1 MPSSPIN
8 SKTNTLKKE
17 DRPKAVWAVFFAS
30 IIAFM
35 GLGLV
40 DPILPAIA
48 TQLRASPSEVTL
60 LFTSYNAV
68 MAVAMLVTGAISSR
82 LGIKNTL
89 LLGMFIIALFST
101 LGGLSNDVW
110 TIIGLRG
117 GWGLGN
123 ALFVATALTAIV
135 TLSQTSVAKAVILYE
150 AAIGLG
156 LSIGPLLGGL
166 LGGISWRY
174 PFIGVGLLMSS
185 AFILLIILMTNS
197 KERKT
202 ENVIKTHTSIL
213 DPVRALKHR
222 PIRIF
227 GITAF
232 LYNFGFF
239 TILAYAPFVMGLN
252 ALGIGLVFVG
262 WGSSLAITSVFIA
275 PKLIERFGTIHSIC
289 VMLTIYAVILL
300 FMGIWTSVQWVIIV
314 SIIFSGAVSGT
325 NNTLITTAVMKATSI
340 ETSTASASYSF
351 LRFIGAAIA
360 PALAGILA
368 GLYSPHVPFLV
379 GAVLVFS
386 SVIFVYINRR
396 HVYHVDNSK
405 PDIEALDEIQESN
418 VLKVKDFMVHNVI
431 SVNKNTSIRDV
442 LNLLVENHID
452 GVPVVDNYNNLIGII
467 SDGDI
472 IRYLSPKE
480 ELFLDF
486 VYTILVD
493 EGESGQSVVTEKINK
508 TVANMMHQKH
518 LYTVKEDDTFEK
530 AIRILSHH
538 HFKQLPV
545 LDLNNKVIG
554 LITRGDIINNILKNI
569 Y

>member
-1 MPSSPIN
+1 MPLSSIK
-8 SKTNTLKKE
+8 SKTNTIKRKN
-17 DRPKAVWAVFFAS
+17 RPKAVWAVFFAS

-48 TQLRASPSEVTL
+48 TQLKASPSEVTL
-60 LFTSYNAV
+60 LFTSYNAI
-68 MAVAMLVTGAISSR
+68 MAVAMLITGAISSR
-82 LGIKNTL
+82 LRFKNTL
-89 LLGMFIIALFST
+89 LLGMVIIAIFST
-101 LGGLSNDVW
+101 LGGLSNNVW

-135 TLSQTSVAKAVILYE
+135 TLSKTSTAKAVILYE
-150 AAIGLG
+150 ATIGLG
-156 LSIGPLLGGL
+156 LSVGPLLGGL
-166 LGGISWRY
+166 LGNISWKY
-174 PFIGVGLLMSS
+174 PFIGVGLLMTS
-185 AFILLIILMTNS
+185 AFILLIISMTKS
-197 KERKT
+197 KEEKT
-202 ENVIKTHTSIL
+202 KNVIKTHTSIL
-213 DPVRALKHR
+213 DPIRALKHR

-275 PKLIERFGTIHSIC
+275 PKLIERFGTIQSIC
-289 VMLTIYAVILL
+289 AMLTIYAVILL
-300 FMGIWTSVQWVIIV
+300 VMGIWTSVQWIIIV
-314 SIIFSGAVSGT
+314 TIILSGAVSGV

-368 GLYSPHVPFLV
+368 GLYSPRVPFVV
-379 GAVLVFS
+379 GAVFVFG
-386 SVIFVYINRR
+386 SVIFVYINRH
-396 HVYHVDNSK
+396 HVYHIDKSEEETEKIPGGV
-405 PDIEALDEIQESN
+405 
-418 VLKVKDFMVHNVI
+418 VLKVKDFMVQDVI
-431 SVNKNTSIRDV
+431 SVNQNTSIRDI
-442 LNLLVENHID
+442 LKLLVENRID
-452 GVPVVDNYNNLIGII
+452 GVPVVDNCNKLIGIV

-480 ELFLDF
+480 EFFLDF

-493 EGESGQSVVTEKINK
+493 EGETEQSVVTEKINK

-518 LYTVKEDDTFEK
+518 LYTVKENDTFEN
-530 AIRILSHH
+530 AIRIVSHH

-545 LDLNNKVIG
+545 LDLEDKLIG
-554 LITRGDIINNILKNI
+554 LITRGDIIKNILKNN

>member
-1 MPSSPIN
+1 MPLSSIN
-8 SKTNTLKKE
+8 SQTNTIKGEGK
-17 DRPKAVWAVFFAS
+17 PKAVWAVFFAS

-48 TQLRASPSEVTL
+48 SQLKASPGEVTL
-60 LFTSYNAV
+60 LFTSYNAI
-68 MAVAMLVTGAISSR
+68 MAIAMLVTGAISSR

-89 LLGMFIIALFST
+89 LIGMFIIAVFST
-101 LGGLSNDVW
+101 LGGLSNNVW

-135 TLSQTSVAKAVILYE
+135 TLSKTSTAKAVILYE

-166 LGGISWRY
+166 LGDISWRY

-185 AFILLIILMTNS
+185 AFILLIVSMTNS
-197 KERKT
+197 KEEKT
-202 ENVIKTHTSIL
+202 ENIVKPHTSIL
-213 DPVRALKHR
+213 DPIRALKHR

-275 PKLIERFGTIHSIC
+275 PKLIERFGTIQSIC
-289 VMLTIYAVILL
+289 VMLTIYATILL
-300 FMGIWTSVQWVIIV
+300 VMGIWTSIQGVIIV
-314 SIIFSGAVSGT
+314 SIVLSGAVSGT

-368 GLYSPHVPFLV
+368 ALYSPHIPFIV
-379 GAVLVFS
+379 ASVFVFG
-386 SVIFVYINRR
+386 SVIFIYLNRH
-396 HVYHVDNSK
+396 HVYHVDKS
-405 PDIEALDEIQESN
+405 DTEELEEIPEGI
-418 VLKVKDFMVHNVI
+418 VLKVKDFMVHDLI
-431 SVNKNTSIRDV
+431 SVKENTSIRYI
-442 LNLLVENHID
+442 LKLLVENHID
-452 GVPVVDNYNNLIGII
+452 GVPVVDNYNNLIGIV

-480 ELFLDF
+480 EFFLDF

-493 EGESGQSVVTEKINK
+493 EKETEQRVVTEKINK
-508 TVANMMHQKH
+508 KVANMMHQKH
-518 LYTVKEDDTFEK
+518 LYTVKENDTFEN

-545 LDLNNKVIG
+545 LDLENKVIG
-554 LITRGDIINNILKNI
+554 IITRGDIIKIILNN
-569 Y
+569 YY

>member
-1 MPSSPIN
+1 MLSSSTN
-8 SKTNTLKKE
+8 SNTTKRE
-17 DRPKAVWAVFFAS
+17 SRPKAVWAVFFAS

-48 TQLRASPSEVTL
+48 TQLKASPSEVTL
-60 LFTSYNAV
+60 LFTSYNAI
-68 MAVAMLVTGAISSR
+68 MAVAMLITGAISSR

-89 LLGMFIIALFST
+89 LLGMIIIAIFST
-101 LGGLSNDVW
+101 LGGLSNNVW

-135 TLSQTSVAKAVILYE
+135 TLSKTSIAKAVILYE

-156 LSIGPLLGGL
+156 LSIGPLLGGI
-166 LGGISWRY
+166 LGDISWRY

-185 AFILLIILMTNS
+185 AFILLIISMTNS
-197 KERKT
+197 KEEKA
-202 ENVIKTHTSIL
+202 ESVEATHTYIL
-213 DPVRALKHR
+213 DPIRALKHR

-239 TILAYAPFVMGLN
+239 TILAYVPFVMGLN

-262 WGSSLAITSVFIA
+262 WGSSLAITSVFVA
-275 PKLIERFGTIHSIC
+275 PKLIDRFGTIQSIC
-289 VMLTIYAVILL
+289 VMLTIYALILL
-300 FMGIWTSVQWVIIV
+300 VMGIWTSIQWVIIV
-314 SIIFSGAVSGT
+314 SVVLSGAVSGT

-368 GLYSPHVPFLV
+368 ALYSPHIPFIV
-379 GAVLVFS
+379 GSVFVFG
-386 SVIFVYINRR
+386 SVIFIYINRH
-396 HVYHVDNSK
+396 HVYHVDKSVIEEI
-405 PDIEALDEIQESN
+405 PDGN
-418 VLKVKDFMVHNVI
+418 VLKVKDFMVHDII
-431 SVNKNTSIRDV
+431 SVNEKATIKDI
-442 LNLLVENHID
+442 LKLLVENHID
-452 GVPVVDNYNNLIGII
+452 GVPVVDNYNNLIGIV

-480 ELFLDF
+480 EFFLDF
-486 VYTILVD
+486 VYTILVN
-493 EGESGQSVVTEKINK
+493 EGETEQHVVTEKINR
-508 TVANMMHQKH
+508 TVASMMHQKH
-518 LYTVKEDDTFEK
+518 LYTVKENDTFEN

-545 LDLNNKVIG
+545 LDLENKVIG
-554 LITRGDIINNILKNI
+554 MITRGDIIKNILENN

>member
-1 MPSSPIN
+1 MPLSSNN
-8 SKTNTLKKE
+8 SKTNTIKGE
-17 DRPKAVWAVFFAS
+17 GRPKAVWAVFFAS

-35 GLGLV
+35 GFGLV

-48 TQLRASPSEVTL
+48 SQLKASPSEVTL
-60 LFTSYNAV
+60 LFTSYNAI
-68 MAVAMLVTGAISSR
+68 MAIAMLVTGAISSR

-89 LLGMFIIALFST
+89 LIGMVIIAVFST
-101 LGGLSNDVW
+101 LGGLSNNVW

-135 TLSQTSVAKAVILYE
+135 TLSKTSTAKAVILYE

-166 LGGISWRY
+166 LGDISWRY

-185 AFILLIILMTNS
+185 AFILLIVSMTKS
-197 KERKT
+197 KEEKT
-202 ENVIKTHTSIL
+202 ENIVKTHTSIL
-213 DPVRALKHR
+213 DPIRALKHR

-239 TILAYAPFVMGLN
+239 TILAYAPFVIGLN

-275 PKLIERFGTIHSIC
+275 PKLIERFGTIQSIC
-289 VMLTIYAVILL
+289 VMLTIYATIFLV
-300 FMGIWTSVQWVIIV
+300 MGIWTSIQEVIII
-314 SIIFSGAVSGT
+314 SIILSGAVSGT

-340 ETSTASASYSF
+340 ETSTASAAYSF

-368 GLYSPHVPFLV
+368 AIYSPHIPFIV
-379 GAVLVFS
+379 ASVFVFG
-386 SVIFVYINRR
+386 SVIFMFINR
-396 HVYHVDNSK
+396 HQVYHVDRSEAK
-405 PDIEALDEIQESN
+405 IEEQLGSS

-431 SVNKNTSIRDV
+431 SVKENTSIGYI
-442 LNLLVENHID
+442 LKLLVENHID
-452 GVPVVDNYNNLIGII
+452 GVPVVDNYNNLIGIV

-472 IRYLSPKE
+472 IRYLSPKDE
-480 ELFLDF
+480 FFLDF

-493 EGESGQSVVTEKINK
+493 EQETEQRVVTEKINK
-508 TVANMMHQKH
+508 TVANMMHQKQ
-518 LYTVKEDDTFEK
+518 LYTVKEDDTFEN
-530 AIRILSHH
+530 ALRILSHH

-545 LDLNNKVIG
+545 LDLENKVIG
-554 LITRGDIINNILKNI
+554 IITRGDIIKTILNN
-569 Y
+569 YY

>member
-1 MPSSPIN
+1 MLLSPIN
-8 SKTNTLKKE
+8 LKNKINKRE
-17 DRPKAVWAVFFAS
+17 SRPKAAWAVFFAS

-48 TQLRASPSEVTL
+48 SQLKASPSEVTL
-60 LFTSYNAV
+60 LFTSYNAI
-68 MAVAMLVTGAISSR
+68 MAVAMLITGAISSR

-89 LLGMFIIALFST
+89 LMGMVIIAVFST
-101 LGGLSNDVW
+101 LGGLSNNVW

-135 TLSQTSVAKAVILYE
+135 TLSKTSIAKAVILYE

-156 LSIGPLLGGL
+156 LSIGPLLGGI
-166 LGGISWRY
+166 LGDISWRY
-174 PFIGVGLLMSS
+174 PFIGVGLLMTS
-185 AFILLIILMTNS
+185 AFILLIISMTNS
-197 KERKT
+197 KQEKI
-202 ENVIKTHTSIL
+202 ENVVKPHTSIL
-213 DPVRALKHR
+213 DPIRALKQR

-232 LYNFGFF
+232 FYNFGFF
-239 TILAYAPFVMGLN
+239 TILAYSPFVLGLN

-262 WGSSLAITSVFIA
+262 WGISLAITSVFIA
-275 PKLIERFGTIHSIC
+275 PKLIERFGTIQSIC

-300 FMGIWTSVQWVIIV
+300 VMGIWTSIQWVIIV
-314 SIIFSGAVSGT
+314 SIVLSGAISGT
-325 NNTLITTAVMKATSI
+325 NNTLITTAVMKSTSI
-340 ETSTASASYSF
+340 ETSTASAAYSF

-368 GLYSPHVPFLV
+368 ALYTPHIPFIV
-379 GAVLVFS
+379 ASVFVFT
-386 SVIFVYINRR
+386 SVIFIYLNRH
-396 HVYHVDNSK
+396 HVYHVDKSYT
-405 PDIEALDEIQESN
+405 EELEEIPEGS
-418 VLKVKDFMVHNVI
+418 VLKVKDFMIHDVT
-431 SVNKNTSIRDV
+431 SVKENTSIRYI
-442 LNLLVENHID
+442 LKLMVENHID
-452 GVPVVDNYNNLIGII
+452 GVPVVDNYNNLIGIV

-486 VYTILVD
+486 VYTILAD
-493 EGESGQSVVTEKINK
+493 KKDTEERGVTEKINK
-508 TVANMMHQKH
+508 TVSNMMHQKH
-518 LYTVKEDDTFEK
+518 LYTVKEKDTFEN
-530 AIRILSHH
+530 AIQILSHH

-545 LDLNNKVIG
+545 LDLENKVIG
-554 LITRGDIINNILKNI
+554 IITRNDIIKMILNND

>member
-1 MPSSPIN
+1 MPLSSNN
-8 SKTNTLKKE
+8 SKTNTIKGE
-17 DRPKAVWAVFFAS
+17 GRPKAVWAVFFAS

-48 TQLRASPSEVTL
+48 SQLKASPSEVTL
-60 LFTSYNAV
+60 LFTSYNAI
-68 MAVAMLVTGAISSR
+68 MAIAMLVTGAISSR

-89 LLGMFIIALFST
+89 LIGMVIIAVFST
-101 LGGLSNDVW
+101 LGGLSNNVW

-135 TLSQTSVAKAVILYE
+135 TLSKTSTAKAVILYE

-166 LGGISWRY
+166 LGDISWRY

-185 AFILLIILMTNS
+185 AFILLIVSMTKS
-197 KERKT
+197 KEEKT
-202 ENVIKTHTSIL
+202 ENIVKTHTSIL
-213 DPVRALKHR
+213 DPIRALKHR

-239 TILAYAPFVMGLN
+239 TILAYAPFVIGLN

-275 PKLIERFGTIHSIC
+275 PKLIERFGTIQSIC
-289 VMLTIYAVILL
+289 VMLTIYATILL
-300 FMGIWTSVQWVIIV
+300 VMGIWTSIQEVIII
-314 SIIFSGAVSGT
+314 SIILSGAVSGT

-340 ETSTASASYSF
+340 ETSTASAAYSF

-368 GLYSPHVPFLV
+368 AIYSPHIPFIV
-379 GAVLVFS
+379 ASVFVFG
-386 SVIFVYINRR
+386 SVIFMFINR
-396 HVYHVDNSK
+396 HQVYHVDRSEAK
-405 PDIEALDEIQESN
+405 IEEQLGSS

-431 SVNKNTSIRDV
+431 SVKENTSIGYI
-442 LNLLVENHID
+442 LKLLVENHID
-452 GVPVVDNYNNLIGII
+452 GVPVVDNYNNLIGIV

-472 IRYLSPKE
+472 IRYLSPKDE
-480 ELFLDF
+480 FFLDF

-493 EGESGQSVVTEKINK
+493 EQETEQRVVTEKINK
-508 TVANMMHQKH
+508 TVANMMHQKQ
-518 LYTVKEDDTFEK
+518 LYTVKEDDTFEN
-530 AIRILSHH
+530 ALRILSHH

-545 LDLNNKVIG
+545 LDLENKVIG
-554 LITRGDIINNILKNI
+554 IITRGDIIKTILNN
-569 Y
+569 YY

>member
-1 MPSSPIN
+1 MPLSSNN
-8 SKTNTLKKE
+8 SKTNTIKGE
-17 DRPKAVWAVFFAS
+17 GRPKAVWAVFFAS

-48 TQLRASPSEVTL
+48 SQLKASPSEVTL
-60 LFTSYNAV
+60 LFTSYNAI
-68 MAVAMLVTGAISSR
+68 MAIAMLVTGAISSR

-89 LLGMFIIALFST
+89 LIGMVIIAVFST
-101 LGGLSNDVW
+101 LGGLSNNVW

-135 TLSQTSVAKAVILYE
+135 TLSKTSTAKAVILYE

-166 LGGISWRY
+166 LGDISWRY

-185 AFILLIILMTNS
+185 AFILLIVSMTKS
-197 KERKT
+197 KEEKT
-202 ENVIKTHTSIL
+202 ENIVKTHTSIL
-213 DPVRALKHR
+213 DPIRALKHR

-275 PKLIERFGTIHSIC
+275 PKLIERFGTIQSIC
-289 VMLTIYAVILL
+289 VMLTIYATILL
-300 FMGIWTSVQWVIIV
+300 VMGIWTSIQEVIIV
-314 SIIFSGAVSGT
+314 SIILSGAVSGT

-340 ETSTASASYSF
+340 ETSTASAAYSF

-368 GLYSPHVPFLV
+368 AIYSPHIPFIV
-379 GAVLVFS
+379 ASVFVFG
-386 SVIFVYINRR
+386 SVIFMFINR
-396 HVYHVDNSK
+396 HQVYHVDRSK
-405 PDIEALDEIQESN
+405 AKIEEQLGSS

-431 SVNKNTSIRDV
+431 SVKENTSIGYI
-442 LNLLVENHID
+442 LKLLVENHID
-452 GVPVVDNYNNLIGII
+452 GVPVVDNYNNLIGIV

-472 IRYLSPKE
+472 IRYLSPKDE
-480 ELFLDF
+480 FFLDF

-493 EGESGQSVVTEKINK
+493 EQETEQRVVTEKINK
-508 TVANMMHQKH
+508 TVANMMHQKQ
-518 LYTVKEDDTFEK
+518 LYTVKEDDTFEN
-530 AIRILSHH
+530 ALRILSHH

-545 LDLNNKVIG
+545 LDLENKVIG
-554 LITRGDIINNILKNI
+554 LITRGDIIKTILNN
-569 Y
+569 YY

>member
-1 MPSSPIN
+1 MLLSPIN
-8 SKTNTLKKE
+8 LKNKINKRE
-17 DRPKAVWAVFFAS
+17 SRPKAAWAVFFAS

-48 TQLRASPSEVTL
+48 SQLKASPSEVTL
-60 LFTSYNAV
+60 LFTSYNAI
-68 MAVAMLVTGAISSR
+68 MAVAMLITGAISSR

-89 LLGMFIIALFST
+89 LMGMVIIAVFST
-101 LGGLSNDVW
+101 LGGLSNNVW

-135 TLSQTSVAKAVILYE
+135 TLSKTSIAKAVILYE

-156 LSIGPLLGGL
+156 LSIGPLLGGI
-166 LGGISWRY
+166 LGDISWRY
-174 PFIGVGLLMSS
+174 PFIGVGLLMTS
-185 AFILLIILMTNS
+185 AFILLIISMTNS
-197 KERKT
+197 KQEKI
-202 ENVIKTHTSIL
+202 ENVVKPPTYIL
-213 DPVRALKHR
+213 DPIRALKQR

-232 LYNFGFF
+232 FYNFGFF
-239 TILAYAPFVMGLN
+239 TILAYSPFVLGLN

-262 WGSSLAITSVFIA
+262 WGISLAITSVFIA
-275 PKLIERFGTIHSIC
+275 PKLIERFGTIQSIC

-300 FMGIWTSVQWVIIV
+300 VMGIWTSIQWVIIV
-314 SIIFSGAVSGT
+314 SIVLSGAISGT
-325 NNTLITTAVMKATSI
+325 NNTLITTAVMKSTSI
-340 ETSTASASYSF
+340 ETSTASAAYSF

-368 GLYSPHVPFLV
+368 ALYTPHIPFIV
-379 GAVLVFS
+379 ASVFVFT
-386 SVIFVYINRR
+386 SVIFIYLNRH
-396 HVYHVDNSK
+396 HVYHVDKSYT
-405 PDIEALDEIQESN
+405 EELEEIPEGS
-418 VLKVKDFMVHNVI
+418 VLKVKDFMIHDVT
-431 SVNKNTSIRDV
+431 SVKENTSIRYI
-442 LNLLVENHID
+442 LKLMVENHID
-452 GVPVVDNYNNLIGII
+452 GVPVVDNYNNLIGIV

-486 VYTILVD
+486 VYTILAD
-493 EGESGQSVVTEKINK
+493 KKDTEERGVTEKINK
-508 TVANMMHQKH
+508 TVSNMMHQKH
-518 LYTVKEDDTFEK
+518 LYTVKEKDTFEN
-530 AIRILSHH
+530 AIQILSHH

-545 LDLNNKVIG
+545 LDLENKVIG
-554 LITRGDIINNILKNI
+554 IITRNDIIKMILNND

>member
-1 MPSSPIN
+1 MPLSSTN
-8 SKTNTLKKE
+8 SITNTIKGE
-17 DRPKAVWAVFFAS
+17 SRPKAVWAVFFAS

-48 TQLRASPSEVTL
+48 TQLKASPSEVTL
-60 LFTSYNAV
+60 LFTSYNAI
-68 MAVAMLVTGAISSR
+68 MAIAMLITGTISSR

-89 LLGMFIIALFST
+89 LIGMVIIAVFST
-101 LGGLSNDVW
+101 LGGLSNNVW

-135 TLSQTSVAKAVILYE
+135 TLSKTSTAKAVILYE

-166 LGGISWRY
+166 LGDMSWRY
-174 PFIGVGLLMSS
+174 PFIGVGLLMTS
-185 AFILLIILMTNS
+185 AFILLIISMTNS
-197 KERKT
+197 KEKKT
-202 ENVIKTHTSIL
+202 ENIVKPHTSIL
-213 DPVRALKHR
+213 DPVRALKQR

-275 PKLIERFGTIHSIC
+275 PKLIERFGTIQSIC
-289 VMLTIYAVILL
+289 FMLTIYAAILL
-300 FMGIWTSVQWVIIV
+300 IMGICTSIQGVIIV
-314 SIIFSGAVSGT
+314 SIVLSGAVSGT

-368 GLYSPHVPFLV
+368 TWYSPNIPFIV
-379 GAVLVFS
+379 GAVFVFG
-386 SVIFVYINRR
+386 SVIFLYINRQ
-396 HVYHVDNSK
+396 HVFHVDKSESE
-405 PDIEALDEIQESN
+405 IEEFPGNIT
-418 VLKVKDFMVHNVI
+418 LKVKDFMVQDVI
-431 SVNKNTSIRDV
+431 SVNQNTPIREI
-442 LNLLVENHID
+442 LGLLVENHID
-452 GVPVVDNYNNLIGII
+452 GVPVVDNYNNLIGIV

-480 ELFLDF
+480 GFFLDF
-486 VYTILVD
+486 VYTILV
-493 EGESGQSVVTEKINK
+493 GEEETEQSVVKEKINN
-508 TVANMMHQKH
+508 TVTNMMHKKH
-518 LYTVKEDDTFEK
+518 LYTVKENDTFEN
-530 AIRILSHH
+530 AIRTLSHH

-545 LDLNNKVIG
+545 LDLEDKVIG
-554 LITRGDIINNILKNI
+554 LITRGDIIKNILKNN

>member
-1 MPSSPIN
+1 MLLSPIN
-8 SKTNTLKKE
+8 LKNKINKRE
-17 DRPKAVWAVFFAS
+17 SRPKAAWAVFFAS

-48 TQLRASPSEVTL
+48 SQLKASPSEVTL
-60 LFTSYNAV
+60 LFTSYNAI
-68 MAVAMLVTGAISSR
+68 MAVAMLITGAISSR

-89 LLGMFIIALFST
+89 LMGMVIIAVFST
-101 LGGLSNDVW
+101 LGGLSNNVW

-135 TLSQTSVAKAVILYE
+135 TLSKTSIAKAVILYE

-156 LSIGPLLGGL
+156 LSIGPLLGGI
-166 LGGISWRY
+166 LGDISWRY
-174 PFIGVGLLMSS
+174 PFIGVGLLMTS
-185 AFILLIILMTNS
+185 AFILLIISMTNS
-197 KERKT
+197 KQEKI
-202 ENVIKTHTSIL
+202 ENVVKPPTSIL
-213 DPVRALKHR
+213 DPIRALKQR

-232 LYNFGFF
+232 FYNFGFF
-239 TILAYAPFVMGLN
+239 TILAYSPFVLGLN

-262 WGSSLAITSVFIA
+262 WGISLAITSVFIA
-275 PKLIERFGTIHSIC
+275 PKLIERFGTIQSIC

-300 FMGIWTSVQWVIIV
+300 VMGIWTSIQWVIIV
-314 SIIFSGAVSGT
+314 SIVLSGAISGT
-325 NNTLITTAVMKATSI
+325 NNTLITTAVMKSTSI
-340 ETSTASASYSF
+340 ETSTASAAYSF

-368 GLYSPHVPFLV
+368 ALYTPHIPFIV
-379 GAVLVFS
+379 ASVFVFT
-386 SVIFVYINRR
+386 SVIFIYLNRH
-396 HVYHVDNSK
+396 HVYHVDKSYT
-405 PDIEALDEIQESN
+405 EELEEIPEGS
-418 VLKVKDFMVHNVI
+418 VLKVKDFMIHDVT
-431 SVNKNTSIRDV
+431 SVKENTSIRYI
-442 LNLLVENHID
+442 LKLMVENHID
-452 GVPVVDNYNNLIGII
+452 GVPVVDNYNNLIGIV

-486 VYTILVD
+486 VYTILAD
-493 EGESGQSVVTEKINK
+493 KKDTEERGVTEKINK
-508 TVANMMHQKH
+508 TVSNMMHQKH
-518 LYTVKEDDTFEK
+518 LYTVKEKDTFEN
-530 AIRILSHH
+530 AIQILSHH

-545 LDLNNKVIG
+545 LDLENKVIG
-554 LITRGDIINNILKNI
+554 IITRNDIIKMILNND

>member
-1 MPSSPIN
+1 MPLSSNN
-8 SKTNTLKKE
+8 SKTNTIKGE
-17 DRPKAVWAVFFAS
+17 GRPKAVWAVFFAS

-35 GLGLV
+35 GFGLV

-48 TQLRASPSEVTL
+48 SQLKASPSEVTL
-60 LFTSYNAV
+60 LFTSYNAI
-68 MAVAMLVTGAISSR
+68 MAIAMLVTGAISSR

-89 LLGMFIIALFST
+89 LIGMVIIAVFST
-101 LGGLSNDVW
+101 LGGLSNNVW

-135 TLSQTSVAKAVILYE
+135 TLSKTSTAKAVILYE

-166 LGGISWRY
+166 LGDISWRY

-185 AFILLIILMTNS
+185 AFILLIVSMTKS
-197 KERKT
+197 KEEKT
-202 ENVIKTHTSIL
+202 ENIVKTHTSIL
-213 DPVRALKHR
+213 DPIRALKHR

-239 TILAYAPFVMGLN
+239 TILAYAPFVIGLN

-275 PKLIERFGTIHSIC
+275 PKLIERFGTIQSIC
-289 VMLTIYAVILL
+289 VMLTIYATILL
-300 FMGIWTSVQWVIIV
+300 VMGIWTSIQEVIII
-314 SIIFSGAVSGT
+314 SIILSGAVSGT

-340 ETSTASASYSF
+340 ETSTASAAYSF

-368 GLYSPHVPFLV
+368 AIYSPHIPFIV
-379 GAVLVFS
+379 ASVFVFG
-386 SVIFVYINRR
+386 SVIFMFINR
-396 HVYHVDNSK
+396 HQVYHVDRSEAK
-405 PDIEALDEIQESN
+405 IEEQLGSS

-431 SVNKNTSIRDV
+431 SVKENTSIGYI
-442 LNLLVENHID
+442 LKLLVENHID
-452 GVPVVDNYNNLIGII
+452 GVPVVDNYNNLIGIV

-472 IRYLSPKE
+472 IRYLSPKDE
-480 ELFLDF
+480 FFLDF

-493 EGESGQSVVTEKINK
+493 EQETEQRVVTEKINK
-508 TVANMMHQKH
+508 TVANMMHQKQ
-518 LYTVKEDDTFEK
+518 LYTVKEDDTFEN
-530 AIRILSHH
+530 ALRILSHH

-545 LDLNNKVIG
+545 LDLENKVIG
-554 LITRGDIINNILKNI
+554 IITRGDIIKTILNN
-569 Y
+569 YY

>member
-1 MPSSPIN
+1 M
-8 SKTNTLKKE
+8 
-17 DRPKAVWAVFFAS
+17 
-30 IIAFM
+30 
-35 GLGLV
+35 
-40 DPILPAIA
+40 AI
-48 TQLRASPSEVTL
+48 
-60 LFTSYNAV
+60 
-68 MAVAMLVTGAISSR
+68 AMLVTGAVSSR
-82 LGIKNTL
+82 LGFKNTL
-89 LLGMFIIALFST
+89 VVGMIIIAIFST
-101 LGGLSNDVW
+101 LGGLSNNVW

-135 TLSQTSVAKAVILYE
+135 TLSKTSTAKAVILYE

-156 LSIGPLLGGL
+156 LSVGPLVGGL
-166 LGGISWRY
+166 LGSISWRY
-174 PFIGVGLLMSS
+174 PFIGVGLLMTS
-185 AFILLIILMTNS
+185 ALILLVTSMTKS
-197 KERKT
+197 KEDKT
-202 ENVIKTHTSIL
+202 QDIVKPHTSIL
-213 DPVRALKHR
+213 DPIKALKHR

-275 PKLIERFGTIHSIC
+275 PKLIKRFGTIQSIC
-289 VMLTIYAVILL
+289 AMLTIYAVILL
-300 FMGIWTSVQWVIIV
+300 IMGIWTSVQWIIIV
-314 SIIFSGAVSGT
+314 SIIFSGAVSGI

-340 ETSTASASYSF
+340 ETSTASAAYSF

-368 GLYSPHVPFLV
+368 ALYSPHIPFIV
-379 GAVLVFS
+379 GAVFVFC
-386 SVIFVYINRR
+386 SVIFVYINRH
-396 HVYHVDNSK
+396 HVYHVDKS
-405 PDIEALDEIQESN
+405 DEEIGKIPGRI
-418 VLKVKDFMVHNVI
+418 VLKVRDFMVQDVI
-431 SVNKNTSIRDV
+431 LVDQNTLIIDI
-442 LNLLVENHID
+442 LKLLVENRID
-452 GVPVVDNYNNLIGII
+452 GVPVVDNYNKLIGIV

-493 EGESGQSVVTEKINK
+493 ERGEQSVFTEKINK
-508 TVANMMHQKH
+508 TVANMMHKKP
-518 LYTVKEDDTFEK
+518 LYTVKEGDTFEN
-530 AIRILSHH
+530 AIQILSHH

-545 LDLNNKVIG
+545 LDMENKVIG
-554 LITRGDIINNILKNI
+554 LITRGDIIKNILKKVI
-569 Y
+569 KKRR